1 MLQIYKRFWQVNWAE
16 QWQYRAN
23 LLMYLAYWMVSPI
36 IYLSV
41 WSAIANAQGS
51 VGGLTAGDFAAYY
64 LTVLPVDILT
74 ASITIHILGYKI
86 QDGTIA
92 NELLRPAHPVLT
104 NTLINSIAFKALQ
117 MFIFVPIW
125 LLLVLIFQPNLTI
138 TATSLLTAA
147 PAIVLGFLINFLFDG
162 CITLIAFWT
171 TRVWAVQ
178 QMNWAVMQL
187 FNGAFVPIS
196 LLPSAL
202 QGIARVLPYQLW
214 LSFPVMLLLNKLDAA
229 TIATNYALQGLWLL
243 IFFGAFKLMWSRAVK
258 RFSAVGA

>member
-1 MLQIYKRFWQVNWAE
+1 MLRIYKRFWQVNWAE

-138 TATSLLTAA
+138 TASSVLIAV

-178 QMNWAVMQL
+178 QMNGAVMQL

-196 LLPSAL
+196 LLPSAM
-202 QGIARVLPYQLW
+202 QGIARALPYQLW

-229 TIATNYALQGLWLL
+229 TIATNFVLQIFWLL
-243 IFFGAFKLMWSRAVK
+243 VFFGAFKLMWSRAVK